1 MLTEAIVA
9 HCAPTLARL
18 KPGSLFTVED
28 TATLADDIAGVNRD
42 LTAKGLCL
50 THLRSRDGKALLYLY
65 RESALSQLL
74 SCPLM
79 QAFLRKH
86 GYARFALPD
95 ALTHLRQRLA
105 ESDGFPHEIGV
116 FLGYPLPDVEG
127 FIRHGGRDFLCSG
140 CWKVY
145 DNACEA
151 QRLFAR
157 YHKCRRV
164 YADAFASGI
173 PLRRLAVATVC

>member
-1 MLTEAIVA
+1 MLRALVLSDI
-9 HCAPTLARL
+9 H
-18 KPGSLFTVED
+18 GED
-28 TATLADDIAGVNRD
+28 TTFRWLLEQVWRD
-42 LTAKGLCL
+42 VGPIDYYLCL
-50 THLRSRDGKALLYLY
+50 GDGVRD
-65 RESALSQLL
+65 
-74 SCPLM
+74 
-79 QAFLRKH
+79 F
-86 GYARFALPD
+86 
-95 ALTHLRQRLA
+95 QR
-105 ESDGFPHEIGV
+105 
-116 FLGYPLPDVEG
+116 VEG